1 MLVHQIHKEDI
12 NHYQLDL
19 TFSEL
24 GPGWIPAVL
33 NSELEYNYIEEEQ
46 RALMNRQDYFI
57 SGATRTTG
65 TIEFEN
71 YLPYQ
76 IGNG

>member
-1 MLVHQIHKEDI
+1 MLVHQIHKGDVS
-12 NHYQLDL
+12 HYQLDL
-19 TFSEL
+19 LISEL

-57 SGATRTTG
+57 SGSTRTIG
-65 TIEFEN
+65 TIDFEN